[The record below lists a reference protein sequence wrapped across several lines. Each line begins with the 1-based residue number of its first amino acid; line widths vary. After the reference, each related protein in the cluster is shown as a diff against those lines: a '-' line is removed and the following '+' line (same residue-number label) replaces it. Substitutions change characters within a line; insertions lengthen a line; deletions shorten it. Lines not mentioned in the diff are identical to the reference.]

1 MTEAGST
8 GAVDIDRRTTVILG
22 TALLCLWGARFG
34 DRIRPDDWQPLAT
47 MCFWSATQ
55 IVFYL
60 VVPLTVLTAVG
71 VRPGEIGWRFRGTA
85 TQWTKYA
92 ALFAVAV
99 PFVLAASYSGEFQ
112 ERYPLLDVVPG
123 QTGVWGD
130 LAVWWVFYAVQF
142 VAVETFFR
150 GVLVIGLAPRLGRLA
165 VPLATVPYL
174 MIHFVKPPAEALA
187 SIVGGLVMG
196 TLALRTRTVWWGV
209 ALHVAVAATMDV
221 LSLGQKGFVW

>member
-1 MTEAGST
+1 MIEAGRPES
-8 GAVDIDRRTTVILG
+8 VEVDRRTIVIVA
-22 TALLCLWGARFG
+22 TALPCLWAARFA
-34 DRIRPDDWQPLAT
+34 DRLRPDSWDPLWG

-60 VVPLTVLTAVG
+60 VVPMGVLAAAG
-71 VRPGEIGWRFRGTA
+71 VRPADIGWRVRGT
-85 TQWTKYA
+85 TSHGSRYVGLFLI
-92 ALFAVAV
+92 AL
-99 PFVLAASYSGEFQ
+99 PFVVLASFNGEFQ

-130 LAVWWVFYAVQF
+130 LVVWWMFYALQF

-150 GVLVIGLAPRLGRLA
+150 GVLVIGLADRLGRLA
-165 VPLATVPYL
+165 IPLATIPYL

-196 TLALRTRTVWWGV
+196 TLALRSRTVWWGV

>member
-8 GAVDIDRRTTVILG
+8 GAVDIDRRTIVILG

-34 DRIRPDDWQPLAT
+34 DRWRPDDWEPLAA

-60 VVPLTVLTAVG
+60 VVPMTVLAAVG
-71 VRPGEIGWRFRGTA
+71 VRPGDIGWRVRGTSS
-85 TQWTKYA
+85 QWTKYA
-92 ALFAVAV
+92 ALFAIAV
-99 PFVLAASYSGEFQ
+99 PFVVAASYSGEFQ

-130 LAVWWVFYAVQF
+130 LAVWWAFYAVQF

-165 VPLATVPYL
+165 IPLATVPYL

-187 SIVGGLVMG
+187 SIVGGVVMG
-196 TLALRTRTVWWGV
+196 TLALRTRSVWWGV

-221 LSLGQKGFVW
+221 MSLGQKGFVW